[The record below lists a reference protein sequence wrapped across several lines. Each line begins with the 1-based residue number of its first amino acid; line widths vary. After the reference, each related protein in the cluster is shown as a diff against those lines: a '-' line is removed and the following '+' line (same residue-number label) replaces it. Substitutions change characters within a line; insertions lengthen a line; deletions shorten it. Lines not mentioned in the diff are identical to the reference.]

1 MFREAATT
9 CLLFGTLVSSVG
21 FGMIVLHVI
30 QRRNHLDTESLSDI
44 DRRFFEQ
51 QYSRRMKTSALAV
64 TLGALIGPF
73 GYIRALENSPVFA
86 TCYVMVPLLL
96 SLWLILLA
104 FSDAV
109 ASRIHS
115 SRVNRHQRKL
125 RESLQESL
133 MEIENVN
140 NDISMG
146 QSTTMHPATTIDVRR
161 TTSGARPQIEER

>member
-1 MFREAATT
+1 MFHEAATT
-9 CLLFGTLVSSVG
+9 YLLFGTLVSFVG

-30 QRRNHLDTESLSDI
+30 QRRNHLDAESLSDA
-44 DRRFFEQ
+44 DRRFFDQ
-51 QYSRRMKTSALAV
+51 QYRRRMQTSALAV

-73 GYIRALENSPVFA
+73 GYIRGLETSPIFA
-86 TCYVMVPLLL
+86 TCYVMALLLL

-104 FSDAV
+104 LSDAV

-133 MEIENVN
+133 MEMKNVN

-146 QSTTMHPATTIDVRR
+146 RSTTMHDHH
-161 TTSGARPQIEER
+161 